1 MENLISLEA
10 LAAHVKDGASLA
22 VPADRAGVAM
32 AATAAIIA
40 AGPKK
45 IFTSSACPS
54 AAYRPIC

>member
-40 AGPKK
+40 AGPK

-54 AAYRPIC
+54 AAYRQIC